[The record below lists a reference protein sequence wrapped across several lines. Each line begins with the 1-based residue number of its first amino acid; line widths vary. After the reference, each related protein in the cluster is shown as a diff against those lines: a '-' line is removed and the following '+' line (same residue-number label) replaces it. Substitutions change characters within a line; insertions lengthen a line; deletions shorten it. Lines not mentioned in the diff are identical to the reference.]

1 MSEFDPQEFVETQV
15 AAIRTTVNGEKALI
29 AVSGGVDSTT
39 CAVLTHRALGENL
52 LCVTLDDAF
61 MRRGEPER
69 IAQLLSEP
77 PLRLP
82 IQILKVQKRF
92 LKALDGLR
100 DAEEKRKA
108 FRASFYESLS
118 DAAGSEGYRF
128 LVQGTIRADIDE
140 TTRGI
145 KTQHN
150 VLSQMGISPAEQYG
164 FQIIEPLVS
173 IYKPQVRAL
182 ARFLKVPSELSER
195 QPFPGPGLSV
205 RVVGQNRPDKL
216 ESLKT
221 ATSIVE
227 SNLAKHQPDQY
238 FATILDNNESSDHS
252 HPKNI
257 ESIVAQHLKIPPES
271 VDVRVYQDRA
281 TGMKGDRRHYG
292 EIVGITSRT
301 SKDSTVQPPIK
312 DLVAMQAKITAADS
326 AFTRILYC
334 IQEAPQPKPYVT
346 TIRAIQ
352 TQNFLTAEVSEI
364 PWKTL
369 NLTAQGVLDA
379 CSNVSCVYYDVTPK
393 PPATIEME

>member
-205 RVVGQNRPDKL
+205 RIVGQNRPDKL

-238 FATILDNNESSDHS
+238 FATILDNNESSDHPY
-252 HPKNI
+252 PKNI

-281 TGMKGDRRHYG
+281 TGMKGDRRNYG